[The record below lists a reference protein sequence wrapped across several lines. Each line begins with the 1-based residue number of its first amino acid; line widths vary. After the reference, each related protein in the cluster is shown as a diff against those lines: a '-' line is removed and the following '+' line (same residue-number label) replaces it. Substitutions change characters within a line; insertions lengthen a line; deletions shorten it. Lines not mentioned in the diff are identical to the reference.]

1 MTQMS
6 RRSCLSNDSLSNSE
20 EHEEEQLEVEP
31 NFFIATYWGR
41 PDGIITI
48 NFEQCGLNWE
58 AKWTPQMKLLFI
70 AARAFMRIRRQL
82 FRLVYKVIITELFRI
97 LYVSSLAWLQP
108 DRSFF
113 FCIGLGEKEKAVWL
127 AKLLG
132 ESFEFSIPIFN
143 TE

>member
-1 MTQMS
+1 
-6 RRSCLSNDSLSNSE
+6 
-20 EHEEEQLEVEP
+20 
-31 NFFIATYWGR
+31 
-41 PDGIITI
+41 
-48 NFEQCGLNWE
+48 
-58 AKWTPQMKLLFI
+58 MKLLFI
-70 AARAFMRIRRQL
+70 AARAFMQIRRQL

-97 LYVSSLAWLQP
+97 LYGSSLAWLQP

-127 AKLLG
+127 ELLG